1 MKTNLSTGKTK
12 NNPAMYKH
20 ELKNCP
26 RCSRSF
32 ECKVGNIS
40 HCQCEG
46 IILTLEERSF
56 IETKFQDCLCRDC
69 LKDLKNK
76 YVLFKE
82 KFLFR

>member
-1 MKTNLSTGKTK
+1 MH
-12 NNPAMYKH
+12 KH

-26 RCSRSF
+26 RCNSPF

-56 IETKFQDCLCRDC
+56 IETKYQDCLCMDC

-76 YVLFKE
+76 YLLFRE